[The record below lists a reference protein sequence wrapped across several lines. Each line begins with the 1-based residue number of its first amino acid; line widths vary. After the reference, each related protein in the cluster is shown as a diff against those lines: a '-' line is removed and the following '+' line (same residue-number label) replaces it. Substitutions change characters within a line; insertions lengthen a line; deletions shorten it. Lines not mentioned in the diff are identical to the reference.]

1 MRFTRPRLLCI
12 STNPAIDRTLVI
24 PGFSAGKVQRAPH
37 EYPSAGG
44 KGLNVARA
52 AAALGYDPLCMGLLG
67 GHHGRLLADLLALDG
82 CESAFTWLKAG
93 EPRTCTIVLDGAGG
107 EPTVLNTVGP
117 TVADNDWDR
126 LTADI
131 LHQAHPGSVALFAGS
146 LPPGVQLDR
155 YTRLFTQ
162 LRQAGC
168 PAWIDSS
175 GATLKAVLANPP
187 FGVKVN
193 TLEIGEA
200 LGKKV
205 ASTEEALDAARAM
218 RALGVEAACI
228 TQGKIGAVLITALG
242 AWRGLAP
249 QVEAISNVG
258 SGDAFQAGLT
268 GALLDRRPPE
278 EALRRAIAAGAAN
291 TLSPGP
297 GQFKLKDFTAML
309 PRVLI
314 EQV

>member
-1 MRFTRPRLLCI
+1 MRFARPRLLCI
-12 STNPAIDRTLVI
+12 STNPAIDRTLII
-24 PGFSAGKVQRAPH
+24 PEFSTGKVQRATH
-37 EYPSAGG
+37 EYTSAGG

-67 GHHGRLLADLLALDG
+67 GHHGRLLADLLALEG
-82 CESAFTWLKAG
+82 RESAFTWLKVG
-93 EPRTCTIVLDGAGG
+93 ETRTCTIVLDGAGG

-117 TVADNDWDR
+117 TVSDNDWER
-126 LTADI
+126 LSADI
-131 LHQAHPGSVALFAGS
+131 LHHSQPGSAALFAGS
-146 LPPGVQLDR
+146 LPPGVQLNR
-155 YTRLFTQ
+155 YTRLFAR

-168 PAWIDSS
+168 LAWIDSS

-193 TLEIGEA
+193 ALEIGEA

-205 ASTEEALDAARAM
+205 TSTNEALEAAHAM
-218 RALGVEAACI
+218 RALGVEVACI
-228 TQGKIGAVLITALG
+228 TQGKTGAVLITALG

-249 QVEAISNVG
+249 QVEATSNVG
-258 SGDAFQAGLT
+258 SGDAFLAGLT
-268 GALLDRRPPE
+268 GALFDRWPPE

-291 TLSPGP
+291 TLSPVP
-297 GQFKLKDFTAML
+297 GQLKLEDFTALL
-309 PRVLI
+309 PRVQI